1 MEHILDILKERGF
14 IAQITFEDELY
25 EQLKSPTTFYVGFD
39 PTADS
44 LHIGHYIPIMA
55 MVHMQRAGHKPIA
68 LMGGGTAMIGDPS
81 GKTDMRKM
89 LSTEAIDHNVECI
102 RRQMSRFLDF
112 SEGQAIIVNNGDWLR
127 SLNFIDFMRD
137 VGSLFTVNKMLSA
150 ECYRT
155 RLASENGLSFLE
167 FTYMLMQS
175 YDFLELFHRYG
186 CRLEMGGNDQWSNM
200 LGGADLVRRKEQE
213 KAFACTFQLLLTHDG
228 RKMGKTEA
236 GALWLDAEKTTP
248 YNFYQYWRNVDDKDV
263 EKCLAL
269 LTFLPMDEVRR
280 LGALEGAELNE
291 AKKVLAFE
299 VTKLVH
305 GEEAAVQAE
314 AAAKALFTGGPAG
327 GDIPTLTLSAQE
339 LSEDARISTMLVR
352 SGLCKSQSDA
362 RKQIEQNAVSVGSE
376 KIADVTAV
384 LTAEQLSG
392 DGVLIRKGKKGFC
405 RVILG

>member
-1 MEHILDILKERGF
+1 MEHILDILKDRGF
-14 IAQITFEDELY
+14 IAQTTFEDELY
-25 EQLKSPTTFYVGFD
+25 EQLKNPTTFYVGFD

-55 MVHMQRAGHKPIA
+55 MAHMQKAGHKPIA

-89 LSTEAIDHNVECI
+89 MTTETIDHNVECI
-102 RRQMSRFLDF
+102 KKQMSRFLDF
-112 SEGQAIIVNNGDWLR
+112 SDGKAIIVNNGDWLR
-127 SLNFIDFMRD
+127 NLNFIEFMRD
-137 VGSLFTVNKMLSA
+137 IGSMFSVNKMLTA
-150 ECYRT
+150 ECYKARMAT
-155 RLASENGLSFLE
+155 ENGLSFLE

-236 GALWLDAEKTTP
+236 GALWLDPEKTTP

-269 LTFLPMDEVRR
+269 LTFLPMNEVRR
-280 LGALEGAELNE
+280 LGKLEGAEINE
-291 AKKVLAFE
+291 AKKILAFE

-305 GEEAAVQAE
+305 GEEAAKQAE
-314 AAAKALFTGGPAG
+314 AGAKALFTGGPSG
-327 GDIPTLTLSAQE
+327 GDIPTLSVTVAEFSA
-339 LSEDARISTMLVR
+339 DARISTMLVR

-362 RKQIEQNAVSVGSE
+362 RKQIEQNAVSVGND
-376 KIADVTAV
+376 KITDVSAV
-384 LTAEQLSG
+384 LTLEQIG
-392 DGVLIRKGKKGFC
+392 KDGILLKKGKKGFC
-405 RVILG
+405 RVVVK

>member
-1 MEHILDILKERGF
+1 MEHILDILKDRGF
-14 IAQITFEDELY
+14 IAQTTFEDELY
-25 EQLKSPTTFYVGFD
+25 EQLKNPTTFYVGFD

-55 MVHMQRAGHKPIA
+55 MAHMQKAGHKPIA

-89 LSTEAIDHNVECI
+89 MTTETIDHNVECI
-102 RRQMSRFLDF
+102 KKQMSRFLDF
-112 SEGQAIIVNNGDWLR
+112 SDGKAIIVNNGDWLR
-127 SLNFIDFMRD
+127 NLNFIEFMRD
-137 VGSLFTVNKMLSA
+137 IGSMFSVNKMLTA
-150 ECYRT
+150 ECYKARMAT
-155 RLASENGLSFLE
+155 ENGLSFLE

-236 GALWLDAEKTTP
+236 GALWLDPEKTTP

-269 LTFLPMDEVRR
+269 LTFLPMNEVRR
-280 LGALEGAELNE
+280 LGKLEGAEINE
-291 AKKVLAFE
+291 AKKILAFE

-305 GEEAAVQAE
+305 GEEAAKQAE
-314 AAAKALFTGGPAG
+314 AGAKALFTGGPSG
-327 GDIPTLTLSAQE
+327 GDIPTLSVTVAEFSA
-339 LSEDARISTMLVR
+339 DARISTMLVR

-362 RKQIEQNAVSVGSE
+362 RKQIEQNAVSVGNN
-376 KIADVTAV
+376 KITDVSAV
-384 LTAEQLSG
+384 LTLEQIG
-392 DGVLIRKGKKGFC
+392 KDGILLKKGKKGFC
-405 RVILG
+405 RVVVK